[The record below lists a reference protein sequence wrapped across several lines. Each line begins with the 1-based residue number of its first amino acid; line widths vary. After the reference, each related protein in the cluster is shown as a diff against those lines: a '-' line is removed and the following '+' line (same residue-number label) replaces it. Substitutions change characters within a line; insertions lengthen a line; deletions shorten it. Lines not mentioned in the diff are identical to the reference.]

1 LNQDFEIIGEDLIRL
16 IKQGKKRAFQKLYE
30 YYAPRLYKF
39 AMTYLKNEA
48 DAEELVQTVFVKIW
62 EKRESLDHSKNI
74 KSFIYKIS
82 INTIYDFVRKRNI
95 ERAFIDFAKNNYNT
109 EDNNTWHSVIFNE
122 MLENLNSLV
131 SLLPEQ
137 QRKIFQLS
145 KEQGLSSDEI
155 AKELNLSKRT
165 VENHLY
171 RALKY
176 LKDNFAKDSLIS
188 MLFYY
193 ILLG

>member
-1 LNQDFEIIGEDLIRL
+1 
-16 IKQGKKRAFQKLYE
+16 
-30 YYAPRLYKF
+30 
-39 AMTYLKNEA
+39 
-48 DAEELVQTVFVKIW
+48 
-62 EKRESLDHSKNI
+62 
-74 KSFIYKIS
+74 
-82 INTIYDFVRKRNI
+82 
-95 ERAFIDFAKNNYNT
+95 
-109 EDNNTWHSVIFNE
+109 

-131 SLLPEQ
+131 SSLPEQ